1 MRWPETGVWY
11 DARVMEIDAKRRTAS
26 VFYPDSLGE
35 DAVDGEREELNLEEA
50 ILDDEVSW
58 PVFEDEGR
66 AREVMAR
73 REAKALSSD
82 RRAKP
87 AETKAARERA
97 VALAEERKVRDK
109 VMESV
114 REAMEMAARE
124 AATEGHEDESASPE
138 EVAKAV
144 ETALYEKCGS
154 VDKEYRTRARSL
166 MFNLRDA
173 ANPQLRARVLAS
185 DLRPERIVGM
195 SPQELANKELVEWRK
210 ARQRAAGEDAFVKGV
225 ALEDLVV
232 KKDGKNEIHVEIK
245 REDPRGTIKPQVE
258 QIPSA
263 EEVLVDNDADDDET
277 QPLDDDWDATNE
289 QGAAPDEEEAGAQRV
304 ERDVLSFE
312 QFANDNHDDDEDE
325 QDDEDEE
332 VPEPKN
338 EEEYD
343 PEKGHEEEEEE
354 VEAEPDAAQEAD
366 EDEYDPEDGPEYDPS
381 AALEASDD
389 EPVDAPLPEGAWE
402 GAIDVPG
409 IHSLYVRA
417 IPIGG
422 ESAAVGDILPES
434 LYVKG
439 RVDYKSMQS
448 FVKQVHRSSTSRAV
462 TLVQLSNAPSGGDAS
477 EAAMTKL
484 IKQYRERER
493 CGVVKTDDGIE
504 VYVVPRGKD
513 AEKAAATVGLTP
525 GHVLPSKGMLGMVIH
540 PRGIGPN
547 SREVKRTHA
556 QMEETDNTYYEHQF
570 VEVPPPPP
578 PPPQMAR
585 GLPPPPP
592 ANAPAFH
599 AQDLQSLISN
609 ASTLFGV
616 HAPHSNL
623 VDVPPPPPPPP
634 GSRGPRR

>member
-1 MRWPETGVWY
+1 MWY

-35 DAVDGEREELNLEEA
+35 DATDGEREELNLEEA

-58 PVFEDEGR
+58 PVFADEGK

-97 VALAEERKVRDK
+97 AALAEERKVRDK
-109 VMESV
+109 VLESV
-114 REAMEMAARE
+114 QEAMEMAARE
-124 AATEGHEDESASPE
+124 AATEGHEEQSASPE

-185 DLRPERIVGM
+185 DLLPERIVGM

-258 QIPSA
+258 QTPSA
-263 EEVLVDNDADDDET
+263 EEVFVDNDADDDES
-277 QPLDDDWDATNE
+277 QPMDDAWDATNE
-289 QGAAPDEEEAGAQRV
+289 EGAVPDEDEAGASPV

-312 QFANDNHDDDEDE
+312 KFAHDNH
-325 QDDEDEE
+325 EE
-332 VPEPKN
+332 EEEAEEEPEPEN
-338 EEEYD
+338 DEEEYD
-343 PEKGHEEEEEE
+343 PEQGHEEEEEE
-354 VEAEPDAAQEAD
+354 AEEEPEAAKEAD
-366 EDEYDPEDGPEYDPS
+366 EEEYDPEDGPEYDPS
-381 AALEASDD
+381 AALEDASDD

-409 IHSLYVRA
+409 MPSMHVRA

-422 ESAAVGDILPES
+422 EGAPVGDILPES

-493 CGVVKTDDGIE
+493 CGVVKTDDGVE
-504 VYVVPRGKD
+504 VYIVPRCKD
-513 AEKAAATVGLTP
+513 AEKVVATVGLTP
-525 GHVLPSKGMLGMVIH
+525 GHVLPSKGMIGMVIH

-556 QMEETDNTYYEHQF
+556 QMEETDNTYYEQQF

-578 PPPQMAR
+578 PPPPQMAR
-585 GLPPPPP
+585 GAPPPHMARGVPPPP
-592 ANAPAFH
+592 ANAPAFQ

-609 ASTLFGV
+609 ASALFGV
-616 HAPHSNL
+616 RAPHSTL
-623 VDVPPPPPPPP
+623 VDVPPPPPPP